1 MSIRKT
7 TILLRQAGRMGAQ
20 KDCLGPGNT
29 PVAITSELMNANIY
43 VYAADVYVSLQ
54 LG

>member
-1 MSIRKT
+1 
-7 TILLRQAGRMGAQ
+7 MGCK

-29 PVAITSELMNANIY
+29 PVAITSALMGANIY